1 MNGQYWIGM
10 PVDQLPT
17 PALIVDIEAM
27 TRNMETM
34 ANYLTRT
41 QIKLRPHAK
50 SHKTPAIGHMQMRAG
65 AVGLCCATVGEA
77 EVMVYSGIPEVMIA
91 NEVVDP
97 LSLRRAVN
105 LSRQA
110 KVMMIVDDVQNV
122 RNLSAVARQYGAKIE
137 VLADLDVGQGRC
149 GARSLEQIVE
159 VAREVE
165 RSPGLILKGVFGYE
179 GHVQFITDRAERVQ
193 KGQAAN
199 SKLVQAAKELA
210 GLGMNIE
217 IVSGAGTGTYDIAAE
232 FAGMTEIQAGSYIF
246 MDGTYQKVGL
256 PFEQSLTVLATVVS
270 RPSEDVAVFDV
281 GIKGISPERF
291 NPAVQGCSGG
301 MIEVSKLSEEHATAH
316 LSGAIDPRPGE
327 RMHFIPSHCCSTVNL
342 YDSMFAVRNGVVEAI
357 WPVAARRA

>member
-1 MNGQYWIGM
+1 M
-10 PVDQLPT
+10 
-17 PALIVDIEAM
+17 A
-27 TRNMETM
+27 ET
-34 ANYLTRT
+34 
-41 QIKLRPHAK
+41 
-50 SHKTPAIGHMQMRAG
+50 
-65 AVGLCCATVGEA
+65 
-77 EVMVYSGIPEVMIA
+77 
-91 NEVVDP
+91 
-97 LSLRRAVN
+97 
-105 LSRQA
+105 
-110 KVMMIVDDVQNV
+110 
-122 RNLSAVARQYGAKIE
+122 
-137 VLADLDVGQGRC
+137 
-149 GARSLEQIVE
+149 
-159 VAREVE
+159 
-165 RSPGLILKGVFGYE
+165 
-179 GHVQFITDRAERVQ
+179 
-193 KGQAAN
+193 
-199 SKLVQAAKELA
+199 
-210 GLGMNIE
+210 
-217 IVSGAGTGTYDIAAE
+217 SGAGTGTYDIAAE